1 MKNNYQAILFHPEGD
16 YVTDFTGRATVQEV
30 WEEIAEMGS
39 RWIFY
44 PLGFVA
50 TDKTI
55 IDTPEGLEFL
65 KGKRI
70 TTVQKYLARNW
81 EINKD
86 GICEVINDCMPLSF
100 CYDEESFTTI

>member
-44 PLGFVA
+44 PLGLRKVF
-50 TDKTI
+50 
-55 IDTPEGLEFL
+55 
-65 KGKRI
+65 
-70 TTVQKYLARNW
+70 
-81 EINKD
+81 
-86 GICEVINDCMPLSF
+86 
-100 CYDEESFTTI
+100 